1 VVMWNQ
7 LSSRIFDYLNGL
19 TLAEAV
25 NQTSESKEGDQ
36 GDGGGFRSDIQQTA
50 A

>member
-1 VVMWNQ
+1 MWNQ

-36 GDGGGFRSDIQQTA
+36 GNSGFRSDIQQTA

>member
-1 VVMWNQ
+1 MWNQ
-7 LSSRIFDYLNGL
+7 LSSRIYDYLNGL

-25 NQTSESKEGDQ
+25 SQESESKEGEQHDTTF
-36 GDGGGFRSDIQQTA
+36 GSGFQQTA